1 MQRNS
6 AAVNPDK
13 TRKAGEDKS
22 SPLMTQ
28 PVMAST
34 LKSEVALPPAGLLD
48 TVPLVP
54 AGAHAFSLASVPLQ
68 EEEPS

>member
-1 MQRNS
+1 
-6 AAVNPDK
+6 
-13 TRKAGEDKS
+13 
-22 SPLMTQ
+22 MTQ